1 MNEVTMEQRDNS
13 AFLADLKEWN
23 LELNE
28 NQLAQLEIYY
38 EMLVEKNKVMNLT
51 AITEYEDVLKKH
63 FLDSLALSQLI
74 NVSGKIVKLL
84 DMGTGAGF
92 PGIPLKIAFPELEI
106 TLMDSLNK
114 RIVFLQEVIDKLGL
128 TGITAVHGRA
138 EEAALKPEYREKFDF
153 CVSRA
158 VARLVSLS
166 EFCLPFVKQGGY
178 FVPYKSGEIKEE
190 LQEAKFAI
198 RELGGEYRKT
208 YEYQLPNSD
217 IERTLIQIEKLKQ
230 TPKKYPRAGGKPLK
244 QPLLSKKNN

>member
-1 MNEVTMEQRDNS
+1 MMQRDNS

-28 NQLAQLEIYY
+28 IQLSQLEQYY

-63 FLDSLALSQLI
+63 FLDSLALSQL
-74 NVSGKIVKLL
+74 VKLKGEKAKLL
-84 DMGTGAGF
+84 DLGTGAGF
-92 PGIPLKIAFPELEI
+92 PGIPLKIVFPELEI

-114 RIVFLQEVIDKLGL
+114 RIIFLQEVIAELGL

-138 EEAALKPEYREKFDF
+138 EEAALKLEYREQYDF

-158 VARLVSLS
+158 VARLVSLA
-166 EFCLPFVKQGGY
+166 EFCIPFVKQSGY
-178 FVPYKSGEIKEE
+178 FVPYKSGEIEEE
-190 LQEAKFAI
+190 LKEAKYAL
-198 RELGGEYRKT
+198 RELGGEYKKT
-208 YEYQLPNSD
+208 YEYTLPNSD
-217 IERTLIQIEKLKQ
+217 IYRTLIQVEKVKQ

-244 QPLLSKKNN
+244 QPLLASKGK